1 MNRQTALSLLAAAAF
16 GVAMASTSMAGA
28 VDNGQ
33 SPSQKAHCERVI
45 DGYFACV
52 TGCDGLTPSQIGR
65 CQDACWTDEVSECA
79 DTSSSRHLSTT
90 RTARTARPQ
99 ATLQRRP

>member
-1 MNRQTALSLLAAAAF
+1 MNRQTALPLIAAAAF
-16 GVAMASTSMAGA
+16 GLAMASTSIASA

-33 SPSQKAHCERVI
+33 TPSQRAHCERVI

-52 TGCDGLTPSQIGR
+52 TACDGSPPSQIGS
-65 CQDACWTDEVSECA
+65 CQDACWTQEVGECA
-79 DTSSSRHLSTT
+79 DKSSLRPLSTT
-90 RTARTARPQ
+90 RTVRTVRPQ